1 MNSPELQCRRL
12 LPSAGSLPPLCLRRE
27 SPYHPRAFFVVLSES
42 AGCSAIYGEMN
53 TTKSAPP
60 GPSAPR
66 TPPRG
71 QAEPKIHS
79 TPLQPS
85 AISSIQDP
93 KGSALTKHH
102 VALIHREYTDKI
114 RRNVDVEDFVRAVFR
129 FGWSDIHPTP
139 YRDNNEEHTQQYSL
153 GNADIKAY
161 RVGKELSIYTPFN
174 NLANGLLCQLYGPLP
189 DDETPKSD
197 EDKAA
202 DKTLRAAATTRC
214 SAVMRHRHDV
224 ADSEGQAGSKPALP
238 PLRTYPGRLRTRG
251 HIVTKSKHKLGE
263 KPDLTYSTVKGKPV
277 WEWELVPVEV
287 QKTNAETIEETL
299 RDMLIGCEDGVFS
312 AFLDADS
319 DHAED
324 EEGLGDADEGGADA
338 DEEQGMSDS
347 EEQQGAASGSASKRK
362 RGKEEG
368 SAPDSKRARTASVL
382 PLPSRRTPPMSPKEV
397 QVVKYVNQIMS
408 SNVRSYAVGWLIE
421 ETKMR
426 LVYGDRMGLIFT
438 KEIDFLQ
445 DDAALFLLIVAA
457 TGAAGVHDLGIHPAL
472 HFRHKDAVVFSSR
485 TGYVGAKIRLDVQE
499 EQGMEEFVFD
509 VDVTKADPRAVYTE
523 FGLIGRGT
531 TVIPVKAEQGD
542 ESKAA
547 EKLKDEPLVAKVAWP
562 HKSRQAED
570 KMIRAV
576 RQCLVE
582 KGKEKYLDHVVDL
595 KCSVTKSIEEMG
607 LPRVAMGVVPEEQD
621 LRVCRTLILRRYER
635 LETIGSQKGFHTVFV
650 HVVRAHYW
658 VYETSRILHRDI
670 STNNIMWFMR
680 DGEIIGVLCDW
691 DLAEDHSN
699 GDHLSIRP
707 SDEAAATPASTSTSK
722 QAGQPSEQLKSQLK
736 SRVNSGQEP
745 AAATSQLMPEQTP
758 RYRTGTGP
766 FMALDLLR
774 SGLPPI
780 HKYRHDLESF
790 FYIYAYTAAAYDPV
804 KKRFGYIAQWQH
816 SSLVAIGDSKRKFL
830 MDATEIKEVFSKAH
844 EDFKPLLKKGTF
856 LMQFLTLFGDL
867 ESRMDEIEDIMADI
881 MLVGPTD
888 GVRAEVEEI
897 ERERD
902 AMVTYSAFME
912 ILGSPEDV

>member
-1 MNSPELQCRRL
+1 MNSPETQCRRL
-12 LPSAGSLPPLCLRRE
+12 LPSAGSLPPLCLHKE

-42 AGCSAIYGEMN
+42 AGCSAIHGEMN

-71 QAEPKIHS
+71 QQNIYS
-79 TPLQPS
+79 TPLQSS

-93 KGSALTKHH
+93 KDSALTKHH

-129 FGWSDIHPTP
+129 FGWSDIHPT
-139 YRDNNEEHTQQYSL
+139 R
-153 GNADIKAY
+153 I
-161 RVGKELSIYTPFN
+161 
-174 NLANGLLCQLYGPLP
+174 
-189 DDETPKSD
+189 
-197 EDKAA
+197 
-202 DKTLRAAATTRC
+202 ATTMKSTR
-214 SAVMRHRHDV
+214 SNTPWGMPT
-224 ADSEGQAGSKPALP
+224 SKPTGWARSYRSIRRSTTWPTACCANCTDRSPTTKHPRATKTRQPIKCCVRLPRRGARPPALP

-485 TGYVGAKIRLDVQE
+485 TGYVGAKIRLDVQGA
-499 EQGMEEFVFD
+499 QGMEEFVFD

-531 TVIPVKAEQGD
+531 TVIPVKAEQGVT
-542 ESKAA
+542 SKAA
-547 EKLKDEPLVAKVAWP
+547 EKLKDESLVAKVAWP

-576 RQCLVE
+576 RRCLVE
-582 KGKEKYLDHVVDL
+582 KGKEKYLD
-595 KCSVTKSIEEMG
+595 TIEEMG
-607 LPRVAMGVVPEEQD
+607 LPRLAMGVVPEEQD
-621 LRVCRTLILRRYER
+621 LRVCRTLILKRYER

-658 VYETSRILHRDI
+658 VYETSKILHRDV

-699 GDHLSIRP
+699 GDRPSIRP
-707 SDEAAATPASTSTSK
+707 SDKAAAATPASTSTSK

-736 SRVNSGQEP
+736 SRVNSGIEP

-790 FYIYAYTAAAYDPV
+790 FYVYVYATAAYDPV
-804 KKRFGYIAQWQH
+804 KKKFGYIAQWQH
-816 SSLVAIGDSKRKFL
+816 SSLVAIGDSKYKFL
-830 MDATEIKEVFSKAH
+830 TDVEETDNIFSKAH
-844 EDFKPLLKKGTF
+844 EDFQPLLEPRGF
-856 LMQFLTLFGDL
+856 LMRLIKDLAADERFGPDD
-867 ESRMDEIEDIMADI
+867 DEPIVD
-881 MLVGPTD
+881 VGAAVSKT
-888 GVRAEVEEI
+888 EE
-897 ERERD
+897 ERD
-902 AMVTYSAFME
+902 QMVTYTKFME
-912 ILGSPEDV
+912 IIGEPEDM